1 MITHEIEVNFVGEM
15 WTVNMNCV
23 CEIYHVSFFLF
34 ILLII
39 IQVADIKL
47 SFFMSVLSVLKWSL

>member
-47 SFFMSVLSVLKWSL
+47 SFFMSVLKWSL